1 MSTKARAVTR
11 GETGCGETRCGETG
25 CGETG
30 RGKNGRGKNGL
41 REEWLV
47 GRMAEWKTKRHLE
60 VVLPQV
66 DRDEVC
72 EIRERGHE
80 RSDEIIRAQ
89 LELRD
94 DAFGHVDR
102 GARVGARAAS
112 KRVHPRLAPPV
123 DVARDVGVV
132 EIWEAA
138 RDAGP
143 LVHTWLAL
151 HPRLLRAPVV
161 ASSLLPQL
169 DERGDDL
176 RGRD

>member
-1 MSTKARAVTR
+1 MW
-11 GETGCGETRCGETG
+11 
-25 CGETG
+25 
-30 RGKNGRGKNGL
+30 
-41 REEWLV
+41 EEWLV